1 MGSLKVGDEVIFYYM
16 FGGIRSG
23 IVRRINPAIC
33 EVNENGRV
41 YIIAT
46 SSIIGKTEESA
57 IFASPIMHETCK

>member
-1 MGSLKVGDEVIFYYM
+1 MGSIKVGDEVIFYYM

-23 IVRRINPAIC
+23 VVMRINPSVC

-46 SSIIGKTEESA
+46 SSIISKNDDNVIFTSA
-57 IFASPIMHETCK
+57 

>member
-1 MGSLKVGDEVIFYYM
+1 MGSVKVGDEVIFYYM

-23 IVRRINPAIC
+23 IVMRINPSVC

-46 SSIIGKTEESA
+46 SSIISKAEDA
-57 IFASPIMHETCK
+57 IFTSPKMGTCK